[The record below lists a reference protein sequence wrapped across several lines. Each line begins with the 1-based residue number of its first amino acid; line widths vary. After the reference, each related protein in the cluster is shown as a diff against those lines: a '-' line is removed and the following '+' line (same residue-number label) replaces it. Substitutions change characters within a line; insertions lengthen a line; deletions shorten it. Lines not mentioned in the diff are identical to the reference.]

1 MRVHKEL
8 ERVAFADARDLVQWD
23 REPILDAAGNVS
35 GYRDVMVPTPSRQV
49 TRDQAASVRS
59 VTTKSGSLKIDVHD
73 KLNALEKLGKA
84 LGLFQDAAPVQN
96 VTVTQLNVSGPDTAL
111 EAARRLAFA
120 IAAAQRAAKQAPEPL
135 TIEGKAEEPGK
146 SG

>member
-1 MRVHKEL
+1 M
-8 ERVAFADARDLVQWD
+8 
-23 REPILDAAGNVS
+23 
-35 GYRDVMVPTPSRQV
+35 
-49 TRDQAASVRS
+49 
-59 VTTKSGSLKIDVHD
+59 TTKSGSLKIDVHD